1 MTQPFKTNNMA
12 QQTAVEYLI
21 EEIKKNRHIH
31 NKSTKEWNEV
41 FREAKAM
48 ETDQSDRDY
57 NYGFSNGYNEGY
69 DKGMSDY
76 NRF

>member
-1 MTQPFKTNNMA
+1 MS

-48 ETDQSDRDY
+48 EKEQIMKAIEV
-57 NYGFSNGYNEGY
+57 GYNQYFNQQY
-69 DKGMSDY
+69 DSTEQYY
-76 NRF
+76 NENYNK